1 MHYKSSVSKINY
13 IIFPLFIIG
22 IFLMNYFVPS
32 EKGKNLTFAPL
43 FVIFGG
49 FILFAIAVKNTKY
62 YIDKNILVSQVLFYK
77 YKVNIETIRKI
88 EYNHTI
94 FVGTTTKLGW
104 DTKGLIVHFNKF
116 DDFFISPANK
126 EQFIAHLLQLN
137 PNIEIKK

>member
-1 MHYKSSVSKINY
+1 
-13 IIFPLFIIG
+13 
-22 IFLMNYFVPS
+22 MNYFIPS
-32 EKGKNLTFAPL
+32 EKEKNLTFAPL

-49 FILFAIAVKNTKY
+49 LILFAIAFKNTKY
-62 YIDKNILVSQVLFYK
+62 YINENILVSQILFYK

-116 DDFFISPANK
+116 DDYFISPENK
-126 EQFIAHLLQLN
+126 EEFIAHLLQIN

>member
-1 MHYKSSVSKINY
+1 MHYKSSVSKIYY

-22 IFLMNYFVPS
+22 VFLMNYFIPS
-32 EKGKNLTFAPL
+32 DNEKNLTFVPL
-43 FVIFGG
+43 FVFSVGLIIFV
-49 FILFAIAVKNTKY
+49 IAVKNTKY
-62 YIDKNILVSQVLFYK
+62 YIDENVLVSRVLFYK

-104 DTKGLIVHFNKF
+104 DTKGLIIHYNKF
-116 DDFFISPANK
+116 DDYFISPEK
-126 EQFIAHLLQLN
+126 KDQFIAQLLEIN

>member
-1 MHYKSSVSKINY
+1 MA
-13 IIFPLFIIG
+13 G
-22 IFLMNYFVPS
+22 IFLMNYFLPS
-32 EKGKNLTFAPL
+32 EKEKIITFAPL
-43 FVIFGG
+43 FVLFGG
-49 FILFAIAVKNTKY
+49 LILFIIAIKNTKY
-62 YIDKNILVSQVLFYK
+62 YIEGNVLISQVLFYK

-104 DTKGLIVHFNKF
+104 DTKGLIVHYNKF
-116 DDFFISPANK
+116 DDYFISPANK